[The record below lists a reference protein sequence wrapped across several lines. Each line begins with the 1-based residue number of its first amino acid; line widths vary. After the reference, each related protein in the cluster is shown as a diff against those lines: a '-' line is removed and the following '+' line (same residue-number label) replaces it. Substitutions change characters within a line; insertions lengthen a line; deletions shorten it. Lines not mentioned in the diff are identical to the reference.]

1 MMNKTG
7 NFVSDKNFSFL
18 INKRSTTR
26 SKVAYIEQTEKY
38 PNMCNTWV
46 KTGINMAKPIKDMD
60 TTRTPFMRS
69 EKRKMDKNG
78 NIKRTIPD
86 ASIKTE
92 DMA

>member
-1 MMNKTG
+1 
-7 NFVSDKNFSFL
+7 
-18 INKRSTTR
+18 
-26 SKVAYIEQTEKY
+26 
-38 PNMCNTWV
+38 MCNTWV